1 MPFKVI
7 GTDDIYLMG
16 SDRNLHWVADLR
28 ALNEAGQEF
37 DILWDKLR
45 VVSLSVIVDKY
56 TIGTPFLARKILKIQ
71 RPWPYSGTP
80 QYFLPRWDGD
90 SEFVLYELP
99 EHTNRLAQGSTS
111 RYGLLYYAD
120 NRGTGF
126 SRKISI

>member
-71 RPWPYSGTP
+71 RSYSGTP
-80 QYFLPRWDGD
+80 
-90 SEFVLYELP
+90 
-99 EHTNRLAQGSTS
+99 
-111 RYGLLYYAD
+111 
-120 NRGTGF
+120 
-126 SRKISI
+126 